1 MCVENVMRSDIEH
14 EMDIQKW
21 LMSEKAGKDLGESAK
36 KRWADENLPIFIKSW
51 HDMNDC
57 DG

>member
-1 MCVENVMRSDIEH
+1 MRSDIEH

-36 KRWADENLPIFIKSW
+36 KRWADENLSIFIKSW

>member
-21 LMSEKAGKDLGESAK
+21 LMSEKAGKDLGDTAK
-36 KRWADENLPIFIKSW
+36 KRWADENLSNFIKSW

-57 DG
+57 DS